1 MSAGN
6 IKNNEGQCR
15 FTREPMKECYC
26 SDMGSQK
33 IQASLDYCG
42 GAYEECEIYKKMKNT
57 EHVLIIDDEPQF
69 RYGIANALGKAGYK
83 TSEAVS
89 GEEALKILHSSKER
103 RFDLLLIN
111 IQMPGLSG
119 IELIDKLNRD
129 GIYLPMIALSKSG
142 GKGLV
147 AELLHRGCADFIYK
161 PVESAELVKRV
172 GHIFNKR

>member
-1 MSAGN
+1 
-6 IKNNEGQCR
+6 
-15 FTREPMKECYC
+15 MKECYC

-33 IQASLDYCG
+33 VQASIDYCG

-57 EHVLIIDDEPQF
+57 ECILIIDDEPQF

-89 GEEALKILHSSKER
+89 GEDAFKILNSSKETE
-103 RFDLLLIN
+103 RFDLLLID

-119 IELIDKLNRD
+119 IELIDKLKGD
-129 GIYLPMIALSKSG
+129 GICLPMIAMSSLC

-147 AELLHRGCADFIYK
+147 SELLHRGCVDFFYK
-161 PVESAELVKRV
+161 PIEPKELVKRV
-172 GHIFNKR
+172 GHILSKR